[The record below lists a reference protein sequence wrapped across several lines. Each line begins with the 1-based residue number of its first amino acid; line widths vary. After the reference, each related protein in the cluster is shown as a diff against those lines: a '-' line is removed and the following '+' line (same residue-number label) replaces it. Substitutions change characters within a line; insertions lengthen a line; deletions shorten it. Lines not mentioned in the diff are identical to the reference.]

1 MKQYLQYKLTP
12 LNPSAVQNER
22 DRISVRRTSYEDV
35 NQTNSLSVSTL
46 LNAEILSRQVSVYFI
61 YISLDWMSDVL
72 KLFLTLELG
81 YLHKKKSTIYFA
93 RAINQMW
100 KPKLQNQKKKSLII
114 LTNLWLVIS
123 FLVELFS
130 FKKLTIQGLTCYNSS
145 CRWRLR
151 RLALISPISWW
162 PQLTMCA
169 SPWSSS
175 SWYWW
180 SGPSTY
186 LASVSSPLTTR

>member
-1 MKQYLQYKLTP
+1 MLKQEIKKLWGKRDILKFVLRKVFNFFIMLYACMKQYLQYKLTP

-46 LNAEILSRQVSVYFI
+46 LNAEILSRQVSGFNVYFI
-61 YISLDWMSDVL
+61 YISLDWMSDIL

-100 KPKLQNQKKKSLII
+100 KPKLQN
-114 LTNLWLVIS
+114 
-123 FLVELFS
+123 
-130 FKKLTIQGLTCYNSS
+130 
-145 CRWRLR
+145 
-151 RLALISPISWW
+151 
-162 PQLTMCA
+162 
-169 SPWSSS
+169 
-175 SWYWW
+175 
-180 SGPSTY
+180 
-186 LASVSSPLTTR
+186 

>member
-46 LNAEILSRQVSVYFI
+46 LNAEILSRQVSGFNVYFI

-100 KPKLQNQKKKSLII
+100 KPKLQN
-114 LTNLWLVIS
+114 
-123 FLVELFS
+123 
-130 FKKLTIQGLTCYNSS
+130 
-145 CRWRLR
+145 
-151 RLALISPISWW
+151 
-162 PQLTMCA
+162 
-169 SPWSSS
+169 
-175 SWYWW
+175 
-180 SGPSTY
+180 
-186 LASVSSPLTTR
+186 

>member
-1 MKQYLQYKLTP
+1 MLKQEIKKLWGKRDILKFIQRKVFNFFIMLYACMKQYLQYKLTP
-12 LNPSAVQNER
+12 LNTSAVQNER

-46 LNAEILSRQVSVYFI
+46 LNAEILSRQVSGFNVYFI

-100 KPKLQNQKKKSLII
+100 KPKLQN
-114 LTNLWLVIS
+114 
-123 FLVELFS
+123 
-130 FKKLTIQGLTCYNSS
+130 
-145 CRWRLR
+145 
-151 RLALISPISWW
+151 
-162 PQLTMCA
+162 
-169 SPWSSS
+169 
-175 SWYWW
+175 
-180 SGPSTY
+180 
-186 LASVSSPLTTR
+186 

>member
-46 LNAEILSRQVSVYFI
+46 LNAEILSRQVSGFNVYYI

-81 YLHKKKSTIYFA
+81 YLHKKKIHNIFCKG
-93 RAINQMW
+93 N
-100 KPKLQNQKKKSLII
+100 KPNVKTKTAKFKKK
-114 LTNLWLVIS
+114 
-123 FLVELFS
+123 
-130 FKKLTIQGLTCYNSS
+130 K
-145 CRWRLR
+145 
-151 RLALISPISWW
+151 A
-162 PQLTMCA
+162 
-169 SPWSSS
+169 
-175 SWYWW
+175 
-180 SGPSTY
+180 
-186 LASVSSPLTTR
+186 

>member
-1 MKQYLQYKLTP
+1 MLKQEIKKLWGKRDILKFIWRKVFNFFIMLYACMKQYLQYKLTP

-46 LNAEILSRQVSVYFI
+46 LNAEILSRQVSGFNVYFI

-100 KPKLQNQKKKSLII
+100 KPKLQN
-114 LTNLWLVIS
+114 
-123 FLVELFS
+123 
-130 FKKLTIQGLTCYNSS
+130 
-145 CRWRLR
+145 
-151 RLALISPISWW
+151 
-162 PQLTMCA
+162 
-169 SPWSSS
+169 
-175 SWYWW
+175 
-180 SGPSTY
+180 
-186 LASVSSPLTTR
+186 

>member
-46 LNAEILSRQVSVYFI
+46 LNAEILSRQVSGFNVYFI
-61 YISLDWMSDVL
+61 YISLDWMSHVL

-100 KPKLQNQKKKSLII
+100 KPCKTAKLKKKSLII
-114 LTNLWLVIS
+114 LTNLWLVNS
-123 FLVELFS
+123 FLD
-130 FKKLTIQGLTCYNSS
+130 
-145 CRWRLR
+145 
-151 RLALISPISWW
+151 
-162 PQLTMCA
+162 
-169 SPWSSS
+169 
-175 SWYWW
+175 
-180 SGPSTY
+180 
-186 LASVSSPLTTR
+186 